1 MSKERRVVVTGLG
14 IVSPLGNDLES
25 SWSNIIKGKSGAG
38 LITKFDPTD
47 FATTFAAELKGYDE
61 VSGLSPKE
69 VRRIDPFIQYALT
82 ASDQAIKDA
91 NLSLDSIE
99 KTRVGVS
106 IGSGIG
112 GLGTIENNA
121 LILNRKGP
129 RKISPFFVPGAII
142 NMASGNVAIKYNLQ
156 GPNISIVSA
165 CSSAGHSIGYS
176 ARTISYGDAD
186 IMITGGAEAGITPL
200 GLAGFNAAKAL
211 STNNDNPEQASC
223 PWDRKRDGFL
233 LGEGA
238 GILILE
244 ELESAKRRQAKIYG
258 EVVGF
263 GQSDDAYHITAPAE
277 DGRGAYNAMI
287 NALSD
292 FKEDKD
298 KIDYINAHGT
308 STPLGDVIEARAIA
322 EIFKARENLSV
333 SSTKSMTGHLL
344 GAAGVVESIAC
355 IMSVKNNI
363 IPPTINHFERD
374 ERIDKKLNLT
384 FNEGQEKKVNYS
396 LSNTFG
402 FGGHNASTLFKKFSE

>member
-1 MSKERRVVVTGLG
+1 MSEQRRVVVTGLG
-14 IVSPLGNDLES
+14 IVSPLGNDLDS
-25 SWSNIIKGKSGAG
+25 TWSNIISGKSGAG
-38 LITKFDPTD
+38 RITKFDPAG
-47 FATTFAAELKGYDE
+47 FSTTFAAELKGYNE
-61 VSGLSPKE
+61 ASGLSPKE
-69 VRRIDPFIQYALT
+69 IRRIDPFIQYALT
-82 ASDQAIKDA
+82 ASDQAIKDSD
-91 NLSLDSIE
+91 LSLDDIE
-99 KTRVGVS
+99 KTRIGVS

-112 GLGTIENNA
+112 GLGSIEDNA
-121 LILNRKGP
+121 LILRDKGP

-186 IMITGGAEAGITPL
+186 IMITGGSEAGITPL

-211 STNNDNPEQASC
+211 STNNENPELASC
-223 PWDRKRDGFL
+223 PWDKKRDGFL

-244 ELESAKRRQAKIYG
+244 ELESAKRRKAKIYG

-287 NALSD
+287 NALND
-292 FKEDKD
+292 FKEDHD

-308 STPLGDVIEARAIA
+308 STPLGDVIEAKAIA
-322 EIFKARENLSV
+322 EIFKGRKNLSV

-344 GAAGVVESIAC
+344 GAAGAIEAIFCLLA
-355 IMSVKNNI
+355 MRDSV
-363 IPPTINHFERD
+363 IPPTIN
-374 ERIDKKLNLT
+374 LNDPDNEFDLDLT
-384 FNEGQEKKVNYS
+384 PNKSKTKEVNFAM
-396 LSNTFG
+396 SNSFG
-402 FGGHNASTLFKKFSE
+402 FGGTNVSLIFKKL

>member
-1 MSKERRVVVTGLG
+1 MSEQRRVVVTGLG
-14 IVSPLGNDLES
+14 IVSPLGNDLDS
-25 SWSNIIKGKSGAG
+25 TWSNIISGKSGAG
-38 LITKFDPTD
+38 RITKFDPAG
-47 FATTFAAELKGYDE
+47 FSTTFAAELKGYNE
-61 VSGLSPKE
+61 ASGLSPKE
-69 VRRIDPFIQYALT
+69 IRRIDPFIQYALT

-91 NLSLDSIE
+91 DLSLDDIE
-99 KTRVGVS
+99 KTRIGVS

-112 GLGTIENNA
+112 GLGSIEDNA
-121 LILNRKGP
+121 LILGDKGP

-211 STNNDNPEQASC
+211 STNNENPEQASC
-223 PWDRKRDGFL
+223 PWDKKRDGFL

-244 ELESAKRRQAKIYG
+244 ELESAKSRKAKIYG

-277 DGRGAYNAMI
+277 DGRGAFNAMI
-287 NALSD
+287 NALND
-292 FKEDKD
+292 FKEDHD

-308 STPLGDVIEARAIA
+308 STPLGDVIEAKAIA
-322 EIFKARENLSV
+322 EIFKGRKNLSV

-344 GAAGVVESIAC
+344 GAAGAIEAIFCLLA
-355 IMSVKNNI
+355 MRDSV
-363 IPPTINHFERD
+363 IPPTIN
-374 ERIDKKLNLT
+374 LNDPDNEFDLDLT
-384 FNEGQEKKVNYS
+384 PNKSKTKEVNFAM
-396 LSNTFG
+396 SNSFG
-402 FGGHNASTLFKKFSE
+402 FGGTNVSLIFKKL

>member
-1 MSKERRVVVTGLG
+1 MSEQRRVVVTGLG
-14 IVSPLGNDLES
+14 IVSPLGNDLDS
-25 SWSNIIKGKSGAG
+25 TWSNIISGKSGAG
-38 LITKFDPTD
+38 RITKFDPAG
-47 FATTFAAELKGYDE
+47 FSTTFAAELKGYNE
-61 VSGLSPKE
+61 TSGLSPKE
-69 VRRIDPFIQYALT
+69 IRRIDPFIQYALT
-82 ASDQAIKDA
+82 ASDQAIKDS
-91 NLSLDSIE
+91 NLSLDDIE
-99 KTRVGVS
+99 NTRIGVS

-112 GLGTIENNA
+112 GLGSIEDNA
-121 LILNRKGP
+121 LILGDKGP

-211 STNNDNPEQASC
+211 STNNENPEQASC
-223 PWDRKRDGFL
+223 PWDKKRDGFL

-244 ELESAKRRQAKIYG
+244 ELESAKSRKAKIYG

-287 NALSD
+287 NALND
-292 FKEDKD
+292 FKEDHD

-308 STPLGDVIEARAIA
+308 STPLGDVIEAKAIA
-322 EIFKARENLSV
+322 EIFKGRKNLSV

-344 GAAGVVESIAC
+344 GAAGAIEAIFCLLAMRDSVV
-355 IMSVKNNI
+355 
-363 IPPTINHFERD
+363 PPTIN
-374 ERIDKKLNLT
+374 LNDPDNEFDLDLT
-384 FNEGQEKKVNYS
+384 PNKSKTKEVNFAM
-396 LSNTFG
+396 SNSFG
-402 FGGHNASTLFKKFSE
+402 FGGTNVSLIFKKL

>member
-1 MSKERRVVVTGLG
+1 MSEQRRVVVTGLG
-14 IVSPLGNDLES
+14 IVSPLGNDLDS
-25 SWSNIIKGKSGAG
+25 TWSNITSGKSGADH
-38 LITKFDPTD
+38 ITKFDPTE
-47 FATTFAAELKGYDE
+47 FSTTFAAELKGYDE

-69 VRRIDPFIQYALT
+69 IRRIDPFIQYALT
-82 ASDQAIKDA
+82 ATDQAINDA
-91 NLSLDSIE
+91 ELSLDTFDR
-99 KTRVGVS
+99 TRIGVS

-112 GLGTIENNA
+112 GLGSIEDNA
-121 LILNRKGP
+121 LNLRDKGP

-211 STNNDNPEQASC
+211 STNNENPEQASC
-223 PWDRKRDGFL
+223 PWDKKRDGFL

-238 GILILE
+238 GILVLE
-244 ELESAKRRQAKIYG
+244 ELESAKKRQAKIYG

-287 NALSD
+287 NALAD
-292 FKEDKD
+292 FNEDYD

-308 STPLGDVIEARAIA
+308 STPLGDVIEAKAIA
-322 EIFKARENLSV
+322 EIFKQRENLSI

-344 GAAGVVESIAC
+344 GAAGAIEAIFCLLAMRDSVV
-355 IMSVKNNI
+355 
-363 IPPTINHFERD
+363 PPTIN
-374 ERIDKKLNLT
+374 LNDPDNEFDLDLT
-384 FNEGQEKKVNYS
+384 PNVSKNKEIIFS
-396 LSNTFG
+396 MSNSFG
-402 FGGHNASTLFKKFSE
+402 FGGTNVSLIFKKV

>member
-1 MSKERRVVVTGLG
+1 MSEQRRVVVTGLG
-14 IVSPLGNDLES
+14 IVSPLGNDLDS
-25 SWSNIIKGKSGAG
+25 TWSNIISGKSGAG
-38 LITKFDPTD
+38 RITKFDPAD
-47 FATTFAAELKGYDE
+47 FSTTFAAELKGYDE

-69 VRRIDPFIQYALT
+69 IRRIDPFIQYALT

-91 NLSLDSIE
+91 DLSLDEVE
-99 KTRVGVS
+99 KTRIGVS

-112 GLGTIENNA
+112 GLGSIEDNA
-121 LILNRKGP
+121 LILKDKGP

-211 STNNDNPEQASC
+211 STNNENPESASC
-223 PWDRKRDGFL
+223 PWDKKRDGFL

-244 ELESAKRRQAKIYG
+244 ELESAKSRKAKIYG

-277 DGRGAYNAMI
+277 DGRGAYNAMV
-287 NALSD
+287 NALND
-292 FKEDKD
+292 FKEGLD

-308 STPLGDVIEARAIA
+308 STPLGDVIEAKAIS
-322 EIFKARENLSV
+322 EIFKGRENLSV

-344 GAAGVVESIAC
+344 GAAGAIEAIFCLLAMRDS
-355 IMSVKNNI
+355 I
-363 IPPTINHFERD
+363 IPPTIN
-374 ERIDKKLNLT
+374 LT
-384 FNEGQEKKVNYS
+384 DPDNEFDLDFTPNKSNPKEVNFS
-396 LSNTFG
+396 MSNSFG
-402 FGGHNASTLFKKFSE
+402 FGGTNVSLIFKKL

>member
-1 MSKERRVVVTGLG
+1 MSLQRRVVVTGLG
-14 IVSPLGNDLES
+14 IVSPLGNDLDSTWS
-25 SWSNIIKGKSGAG
+25 SIINGKSGAG
-38 LITKFDPTD
+38 PITKFDPTD
-47 FATTFAAELKGYDE
+47 FSTTFAAELKGYDE

-69 VRRIDPFIQYALT
+69 IRRIDPFIQYALT

-91 NLSLDSIE
+91 DLSLENIE
-99 KTRVGVS
+99 KTRIGVS

-112 GLGTIENNA
+112 GLGSIEDNA
-121 LILNRKGP
+121 LILKDKGS

-211 STNNDNPEQASC
+211 STNNENPEQASC
-223 PWDRKRDGFL
+223 PWDKKRDGFL

-244 ELESAKRRQAKIYG
+244 ELESAKRRKAKIYG

-287 NALSD
+287 NALND
-292 FKEDKD
+292 FKENYE

-322 EIFKARENLSV
+322 EIFKGRENLSV

-344 GAAGVVESIAC
+344 GAAGAIEAIFCLLA
-355 IMSVKNNI
+355 MRDSV
-363 IPPTINHFERD
+363 IPPTIN
-374 ERIDKKLNLT
+374 LNDPDNEFNLDLT
-384 FNEGQEKKVNYS
+384 PNQSKNKEVNFS
-396 LSNTFG
+396 MSNSFG
-402 FGGHNASTLFKKFSE
+402 FGGTNVSLIFKKL

>member
-1 MSKERRVVVTGLG
+1 MSEQRRVVVTGLG
-14 IVSPLGNDLES
+14 IVSPLGNDLDS
-25 SWSNIIKGKSGAG
+25 TWSNIKSGKSGAG
-38 LITKFDPTD
+38 RITKFDPAG
-47 FATTFAAELKGYDE
+47 FSTTFAAELKGYNE
-61 VSGLSPKE
+61 ASGLSPKE
-69 VRRIDPFIQYALT
+69 IRRIDPFIQYALT
-82 ASDQAIKDA
+82 ASDQAINDSD
-91 NLSLDSIE
+91 LSLDDIE
-99 KTRVGVS
+99 KTRIGVS

-112 GLGTIENNA
+112 GLGSIEDNA
-121 LILNRKGP
+121 LILGDKGP

-211 STNNDNPEQASC
+211 STNNENPEQASC
-223 PWDRKRDGFL
+223 PWDKKRDGFL

-244 ELESAKRRQAKIYG
+244 ELESAKSRKAKIYG

-287 NALSD
+287 NALND
-292 FKEDKD
+292 FKEDHD

-308 STPLGDVIEARAIA
+308 STPLGDVIEAKAIA
-322 EIFKARENLSV
+322 EIFKGRKNLSV

-344 GAAGVVESIAC
+344 GAAGAIEAIFCLLA
-355 IMSVKNNI
+355 MRDSV
-363 IPPTINHFERD
+363 IPPTIN
-374 ERIDKKLNLT
+374 LNDPDNEFDLDLT
-384 FNEGQEKKVNYS
+384 PNKSKTKEVNFAM
-396 LSNTFG
+396 SNSFG
-402 FGGHNASTLFKKFSE
+402 FGGTNVSLIFKKL

>member
-1 MSKERRVVVTGLG
+1 MSEQRRVVVTGLG
-14 IVSPLGNDLES
+14 TVSPLGNDLDS
-25 SWSNIIKGKSGAG
+25 TWSNIISGKSGAG
-38 LITKFDPTD
+38 RITKFDPAG
-47 FATTFAAELKGYDE
+47 FSTTFAAELKGYNE
-61 VSGLSPKE
+61 ASGLSPKE
-69 VRRIDPFIQYALT
+69 IRRIDPFIQYALT
-82 ASDQAIKDA
+82 ASDQAIKDS
-91 NLSLDSIE
+91 NLSLDDIE
-99 KTRVGVS
+99 KTRIGVS

-112 GLGTIENNA
+112 GLGSIEDNA
-121 LILNRKGP
+121 LILGDKGP

-211 STNNDNPEQASC
+211 STNNENPEQASC
-223 PWDRKRDGFL
+223 PWDKKRDGFL

-244 ELESAKRRQAKIYG
+244 ELESAKSRKAKIYG

-287 NALSD
+287 NALND
-292 FKEDKD
+292 FKEDHD

-308 STPLGDVIEARAIA
+308 STPLGDVIEAKAIA
-322 EIFKARENLSV
+322 EIFKGRKNLSV

-344 GAAGVVESIAC
+344 GAAGAIEAIFCLLA
-355 IMSVKNNI
+355 MRDSV
-363 IPPTINHFERD
+363 IPPTIN
-374 ERIDKKLNLT
+374 LNDPDNEFDLDLT
-384 FNEGQEKKVNYS
+384 PNKSKSKEVNFAM
-396 LSNTFG
+396 SNSFG
-402 FGGHNASTLFKKFSE
+402 FGGTNVSLIFKKL

>member
-1 MSKERRVVVTGLG
+1 MSEQRRVVVTGLG
-14 IVSPLGNDLES
+14 IVSPLGNDLDS
-25 SWSNIIKGKSGAG
+25 SWSNITGGKSGAG
-38 LITKFDPTD
+38 RITKFDPAE
-47 FATTFAAELKGYDE
+47 FSTTFAAELKGYDE

-69 VRRIDPFIQYALT
+69 IRRIDPFIQYALT
-82 ASDQAIKDA
+82 ATDQALVDA
-91 NLSLDSIE
+91 ELSLDVID
-99 KTRVGVS
+99 KTRIGVS

-112 GLGTIENNA
+112 GLGSIEDNA
-121 LILNRKGP
+121 LILRDKGP

-211 STNNDNPEQASC
+211 STNNENPEQASC
-223 PWDRKRDGFL
+223 PWDKKRDGFL

-244 ELESAKRRQAKIYG
+244 DLESAKSRKAKIYG

-287 NALSD
+287 NALND
-292 FKEDKD
+292 FKEGHD

-308 STPLGDVIEARAIA
+308 STPLGDVIEAKAIA
-322 EIFKARENLSV
+322 EIFKGRKNLSV

-344 GAAGVVESIAC
+344 GAAGAIEAIFCLLA
-355 IMSVKNNI
+355 MRDSV
-363 IPPTINHFERD
+363 IPPTIN
-374 ERIDKKLNLT
+374 LNDPDNEFDLDLT
-384 FNEGQEKKVNYS
+384 PNKSKYKEVNFTM
-396 LSNTFG
+396 SNSFG
-402 FGGHNASTLFKKFSE
+402 FGGTNVSLIFKKL

>member
-1 MSKERRVVVTGLG
+1 MSEQRRVVVTGLG
-14 IVSPLGNDLES
+14 IVSPLGNDLDS
-25 SWSNIIKGKSGAG
+25 TWSNIISGKSGAG
-38 LITKFDPTD
+38 RITKFDPAG
-47 FATTFAAELKGYDE
+47 FSTTFAAELKGYNE
-61 VSGLSPKE
+61 ASGLSPKE
-69 VRRIDPFIQYALT
+69 IRRIDPFIQYALT

-91 NLSLDSIE
+91 DLFLDDIE
-99 KTRVGVS
+99 KTRIGVS

-112 GLGTIENNA
+112 GLGSIEDNA
-121 LILNRKGP
+121 LILGDKGP

-211 STNNDNPEQASC
+211 STNNENPEQASC
-223 PWDRKRDGFL
+223 PWDKKRDGFL

-244 ELESAKRRQAKIYG
+244 ELESAKSRKAKIYG

-287 NALSD
+287 NALND
-292 FKEDKD
+292 FKEDHD

-308 STPLGDVIEARAIA
+308 STPLGDVIEAKAIA
-322 EIFKARENLSV
+322 EIFKGRKNLSV

-344 GAAGVVESIAC
+344 GAAGAIEAIFCLLA
-355 IMSVKNNI
+355 MRDSV
-363 IPPTINHFERD
+363 IPPTIN
-374 ERIDKKLNLT
+374 LNDPDNEFDLDLT
-384 FNEGQEKKVNYS
+384 PNKSKTKEVNFAM
-396 LSNTFG
+396 SNSFG
-402 FGGHNASTLFKKFSE
+402 FGGTNVSLIFKKL

>member
-1 MSKERRVVVTGLG
+1 MSEQRRVVVTGLG
-14 IVSPLGNDLES
+14 IVSPLGNDLDS
-25 SWSNIIKGKSGAG
+25 TWSNIISGKSGAG
-38 LITKFDPTD
+38 RITKFDPAD
-47 FATTFAAELKGYDE
+47 FSTTFAAELKGYNE
-61 VSGLSPKE
+61 ASGLSPKE
-69 VRRIDPFIQYALT
+69 IRRIDPFIQYALT
-82 ASDQAIKDA
+82 ASDQAIKDSD
-91 NLSLDSIE
+91 LSLDDIE
-99 KTRVGVS
+99 KTRIGVS

-112 GLGTIENNA
+112 GLGSIEDNA
-121 LILNRKGP
+121 LILGDKGP

-211 STNNDNPEQASC
+211 STNNENPEQASC
-223 PWDRKRDGFL
+223 PWDKKRDGFL

-244 ELESAKRRQAKIYG
+244 ELESAKRRKAKIYG

-287 NALSD
+287 NALND
-292 FKEDKD
+292 FKEDHD

-308 STPLGDVIEARAIA
+308 STPLGDVIEAKAIA
-322 EIFKARENLSV
+322 EIFKGRKNLSV

-344 GAAGVVESIAC
+344 GAAGAIEAIFCLLALRDS
-355 IMSVKNNI
+355 I
-363 IPPTINHFERD
+363 IPPTIN
-374 ERIDKKLNLT
+374 LNDPDNEFDLDLT
-384 FNEGQEKKVNYS
+384 PNNSKTKEVNFAM
-396 LSNTFG
+396 SNSFG
-402 FGGHNASTLFKKFSE
+402 FGGTNVSLIFKKL

>member
-1 MSKERRVVVTGLG
+1 MSEQRRVVVTGLG

-25 SWSNIIKGKSGAG
+25 TWSNIISGKSGAAR
-38 LITKFDPTD
+38 ITKFDPTE
-47 FATTFAAELKGYDE
+47 FSTTFAAGLKGYDE

-69 VRRIDPFIQYALT
+69 IRRIDPFIQYALT
-82 ASDQAIKDA
+82 ATDQAINDSE
-91 NLSLDSIE
+91 LSLDVLN
-99 KTRVGVS
+99 KTRIGVS

-112 GLGTIENNA
+112 GLGSIEDNA
-121 LILNRKGP
+121 LILRDKGP

-186 IMITGGAEAGITPL
+186 IMITGGSEAGITPL

-211 STNNDNPEQASC
+211 STNNENPEQASC
-223 PWDRKRDGFL
+223 PWDKKRDGFL

-244 ELESAKRRQAKIYG
+244 ELEAAKRRKAKIYG

-263 GQSDDAYHITAPAE
+263 GQSDDAFHITAPAE

-287 NALSD
+287 NALND
-292 FKEDKD
+292 FKEDHE

-308 STPLGDVIEARAIA
+308 STPLGDVIEARAIS
-322 EIFKARENLSV
+322 EIFKGRENLSI

-344 GAAGVVESIAC
+344 GAAGAIEAIFCLLA
-355 IMSVKNNI
+355 MRDSV
-363 IPPTINHFERD
+363 IPPTIN
-374 ERIDKKLNLT
+374 LNEPDNEFGLDLT
-384 FNEGQEKKVNYS
+384 PNKSKNKEVNFS
-396 LSNTFG
+396 MSNSFG
-402 FGGHNASTLFKKFSE
+402 FGGTNVSLIFKRL

>member
-1 MSKERRVVVTGLG
+1 MSEQRRVVVTGLG
-14 IVSPLGNDLES
+14 IVSPLGNDLDS
-25 SWSNIIKGKSGAG
+25 NWSNIISGKSGAG
-38 LITKFDPTD
+38 RITKFDPAG
-47 FATTFAAELKGYDE
+47 FSTTFAAELKGYDE

-69 VRRIDPFIQYALT
+69 IRRIDPFIQYALT

-91 NLSLDSIE
+91 DLSLDDIE
-99 KTRVGVS
+99 KTRIGVS

-112 GLGTIENNA
+112 GLGSIEDNA
-121 LILNRKGP
+121 LILGDKGP

-211 STNNDNPEQASC
+211 STNNENPEQASC
-223 PWDRKRDGFL
+223 PWDKKRDGFL

-244 ELESAKRRQAKIYG
+244 ELESAKSRKAKIYG

-287 NALSD
+287 NALKD
-292 FKEDKD
+292 FKEDHD

-308 STPLGDVIEARAIA
+308 STPLGDVIEAKAIA
-322 EIFKARENLSV
+322 EIFKGRKNLSV

-344 GAAGVVESIAC
+344 GAAGAIEAIFCLLA
-355 IMSVKNNI
+355 MRDSV
-363 IPPTINHFERD
+363 IPPTIN
-374 ERIDKKLNLT
+374 LNNPDNEFDLDLT
-384 FNEGQEKKVNYS
+384 PNKSKNKEVNFAM
-396 LSNTFG
+396 SNSFG
-402 FGGHNASTLFKKFSE
+402 FGGTNVSLIFKKLW

>member
-38 LITKFDPTD
+38 PITKFDTTG

-91 NLSLDSIE
+91 NLSLNSIE

-186 IMITGGAEAGITPL
+186 VMITGGAEAGITPL

-244 ELESAKRRQAKIYG
+244 ELESAKSRKAKIYG

-287 NALSD
+287 NALND
-292 FKEDKD
+292 FKEDYE

-308 STPLGDVIEARAIA
+308 STPLGDVIEAKAIA
-322 EIFKARENLSV
+322 EIFKGKENLSV

-344 GAAGVVESIAC
+344 GAAGAIEAIFCLLA
-355 IMSVKNNI
+355 MRDSV
-363 IPPTINHFERD
+363 IPPTINLNDPDNEFD
-374 ERIDKKLNLT
+374 LDLTPNKLNYK
-384 FNEGQEKKVNYS
+384 EVNFS
-396 LSNTFG
+396 MSNSFG
-402 FGGHNASTLFKKFSE
+402 FGGTNVSLIFKKL

>member
-1 MSKERRVVVTGLG
+1 MSEQRRVVVTGLG
-14 IVSPLGNDLES
+14 IVSPLGNDLDS
-25 SWSNIIKGKSGAG
+25 TWSNIISGKSGAG
-38 LITKFDPTD
+38 RITKFDPAD
-47 FATTFAAELKGYDE
+47 FSTTFAAELKGYDE

-69 VRRIDPFIQYALT
+69 IRRIDPFIQYALT

-91 NLSLDSIE
+91 DLSLDDIE
-99 KTRVGVS
+99 KTRIGVS

-112 GLGTIENNA
+112 GLGSIEDNA
-121 LILNRKGP
+121 LILRDKGP

-211 STNNDNPEQASC
+211 STNNENPEQASC
-223 PWDRKRDGFL
+223 PWDKKRDGFL

-244 ELESAKRRQAKIYG
+244 ELESAKSRKAKIYG

-287 NALSD
+287 NALND
-292 FKEDKD
+292 FKEDHD

-308 STPLGDVIEARAIA
+308 STPLGDVIEAKAIA
-322 EIFKARENLSV
+322 EIFKGRKNLSV

-344 GAAGVVESIAC
+344 GAAGAIEAIFCLLA
-355 IMSVKNNI
+355 MRDSV
-363 IPPTINHFERD
+363 IPPTIN
-374 ERIDKKLNLT
+374 LNDPDNEFDLDLT
-384 FNEGQEKKVNYS
+384 PNKSKTKEVNFAM
-396 LSNTFG
+396 SNSFG
-402 FGGHNASTLFKKFSE
+402 FGGTNVSLIFKKL

>member
-91 NLSLDSIE
+91 NLSLDSIK

-186 IMITGGAEAGITPL
+186 VMITGGAEAGITPL

-223 PWDRKRDGFL
+223 PWDKKRDGFL

-287 NALSD
+287 NALND

-344 GAAGVVESIAC
+344 GAAGAIEAIFCFLA
-355 IMSVKNNI
+355 MRDSV
-363 IPPTINHFERD
+363 IPPTIN
-374 ERIDKKLNLT
+374 LNDPDNEFNLDLT
-384 FNEGQEKKVNYS
+384 PNESKSKEVNFS
-396 LSNTFG
+396 MSNSFG
-402 FGGHNASTLFKKFSE
+402 FGGTNVSLIFKKLK

>member
-1 MSKERRVVVTGLG
+1 MSEQRRVVVTGLG
-14 IVSPLGNDLES
+14 IVSPLGNDLDS
-25 SWSNIIKGKSGAG
+25 TWSNIISGKSGAG
-38 LITKFDPTD
+38 RITKFDPAG
-47 FATTFAAELKGYDE
+47 FSTTFAAELKGYDE
-61 VSGLSPKE
+61 ISGLSPKE
-69 VRRIDPFIQYALT
+69 IRRIDPFIQYALT

-91 NLSLDSIE
+91 DLSLDDIE
-99 KTRVGVS
+99 KTRIGVS

-112 GLGTIENNA
+112 GLGSIEDNS
-121 LILNRKGP
+121 LILRDKGP

-211 STNNDNPEQASC
+211 STNNENPESASC
-223 PWDRKRDGFL
+223 PWDKKRDGFL

-244 ELESAKRRQAKIYG
+244 ELESAKNRKAKIYG

-287 NALSD
+287 NALND
-292 FKEDKD
+292 FREGND

-308 STPLGDVIEARAIA
+308 STPLGDIIEAKAIA
-322 EIFKARENLSV
+322 EIFKGRENLSV

-344 GAAGVVESIAC
+344 GAAGAIEAIFCLLAMRDSI
-355 IMSVKNNI
+355 V
-363 IPPTINHFERD
+363 PPTIN
-374 ERIDKKLNLT
+374 LNDPDNEFDLDLT
-384 FNEGQEKKVNYS
+384 PNKSKHKEVNFS
-396 LSNTFG
+396 MSNSFG
-402 FGGHNASTLFKKFSE
+402 FGGTNVSLIFKKL